1 MKPFFFKTGILGVII
16 LSLSA
21 CNGILEGIYD
31 EPIEKESEFG
41 FIEISEGDKTGMV
54 YINATSY
61 TRWTYINFHTLTV
74 DSMEIADDAEEPDDW
89 DIAIHRYDAKTNGG
103 AVIETGFTG
112 FEALQASGKMPE
124 GDYVQDE
131 WTTSQIIIDMS
142 GMMQGNIKYAESYY
156 NSELSKWLKVD
167 TQNMPPSYYPSN
179 KVYVVKLKDGT
190 FVALRLKKYMN
201 ASGDKGYM
209 MIEYLYPFEI

>member
-1 MKPFFFKTGILGVII
+1 MKSIIINLLIPGVIF

-21 CNGILEGIYD
+21 CNGVLEGIYD
-31 EPIEKESEFG
+31 EPVEEFG
-41 FIEISEGDKTGMV
+41 FIEINEANNSGTI
-54 YINATSY
+54 YIDATSY
-61 TRWTYINFHTLTV
+61 TRWTYINFHTLTI
-74 DSMEIADDAEEPDDW
+74 DSTKIEEAMQEPAEW
-89 DIAIHRYDAKTNGG
+89 DIAIHRYDAKTNEGS
-103 AVIETGFTG
+103 VIETDFSGFKS
-112 FEALQASGKMPE
+112 LKSSGKVPE
-124 GDYVQDE
+124 GDYVKDE

-142 GMMQGNIKYAESYY
+142 GMMQGNIKYVESYY

-179 KVYVVKLKDGT
+179 RVYMVKLKDGT
-190 FVALRLKKYMN
+190 FAALRLKKYMN

>member
-1 MKPFFFKTGILGVII
+1 
-16 LSLSA
+16 
-21 CNGILEGIYD
+21 
-31 EPIEKESEFG
+31 
-41 FIEISEGDKTGMV
+41 
-54 YINATSY
+54 
-61 TRWTYINFHTLTV
+61 
-74 DSMEIADDAEEPDDW
+74 
-89 DIAIHRYDAKTNGG
+89 
-103 AVIETGFTG
+103 
-112 FEALQASGKMPE
+112 MPE